1 MKQKYQKFSSSCSL
15 LMCPKCRTGFSVSD
29 GALKCQNGHSYD
41 LAAKGYVHFAPNVS
55 ISRYDRA
62 LFVSRRRILEGSF
75 YRTVL
80 QVIHSHMDTFAQR
93 TDTLLDAGCGDGT
106 FSKQLYR
113 GGTLIGVDLSKDAIV
128 LAASGGDPHLWMVA
142 DLAHLPLQDHTVD
155 VLLNI
160 LSPAHYSE
168 FQRVLKPD
176 GILIKVIPNSGY
188 LKELRT
194 LAGQQLKSGNYSN
207 TAVLQHL
214 EERFEVLAQTT
225 VCETHSVTADEAK
238 DFLNMTPMM
247 FHVDQNSLNAAALRE
262 VTVDVTVVAARVPRS
277 AFDTESRQ

>member
-93 TDTLLDAGCGDGT
+93 TDTLLDAGCGEGT

-113 GGTLIGVDLSKDAIV
+113 NGTLIGVDLSKDAIMM
-128 LAASGGDPHLWMVA
+128 AASGGDPHLWMVA
-142 DLAHLPLQDHTVD
+142 DLAHLPLQNDSVD
-155 VLLNI
+155 ILLNI

-168 FQRVLKPD
+168 FQRVLNPD
-176 GILIKVIPNSGY
+176 GVLIKVIPNSGY
-188 LKELRT
+188 LQELRT
-194 LAGQQLKSGNYSN
+194 LAGQQLRSGTYSN
-207 TAVLQHL
+207 EAVLQHL
-214 EERFEVLAQTT
+214 RERFEILEQAT
-225 VCETHSVTADEAK
+225 VCETHSLCLNETR

-247 FHVDQNSLNAAALRE
+247 FHVDRDRLNACELKQ
-262 VTVDVTVVAARVPRS
+262 VTVDVTVIAARVPKVTVD
-277 AFDTESRQ
+277 A